1 MKEKVNIGAKSV
13 ELAVNAATPLYFK
26 AVFGQDIYRLS
37 MDLGDDTGEAIDN
50 FQKLAF
56 IMNAQAKKDDVM
68 SKTIEDYIAW
78 LEKFL
83 PMDIALAVPDI
94 ADVYMRQTQP
104 TVTPK
109 K

>member
-1 MKEKVNIGAKSV
+1 MKEKVNIGSTQV
-13 ELAVNAATPLYFK
+13 EMAVNAATPLYFK
-26 AVFGQDIYRLS
+26 AVFGKDIYRIS

-56 IMNAQAKKDDVM
+56 IMNAQAKKKDVM
-68 SKTIEDYIAW
+68 ALTIDDYIKW

-83 PMDIALAVPDI
+83 PMDVAYAVPDI

-104 TVTPK
+104 TVKPK